1 MGRWRPPNDKAQAM
15 NKLNGFLDNSLVVD
29 NARSSPYEHPEGKAA
44 DLADTAFRMLLRGE
58 DPEPYFQAEEMGP
71 YGACYR
77 EMLAAYDEAEPD
89 QAIAAARAVLLRYS
103 RADADYSFF
112 TATDPALGKR
122 SWYVSELYQTE
133 FPEPRYLIPDLLPA
147 GLAALGARPKIGKS
161 WLGLQISVAVGTGG
175 RIFDQ
180 PVQKGRVL
188 YLALEDSA
196 RRMKQRLLKQG
207 APEAANVRFEFAWRP
222 LLEGGMDELID
233 EIRIGRYSLV
243 VVDTLARAMGYLDP
257 NKAAEMNVYLGALQ
271 RVAVDRN
278 MTILLIDHHRKG
290 NGGDNSDVI
299 DDLIGATAKA
309 GVLDVA
315 MGLYRAR
322 GEKNATLKLT
332 GRDIE
337 ERELAMHFDRET
349 GCWECLGDAGEIV
362 SSEHEQVILE
372 AIAKLGAPAHKEIAD
387 ATGQDRSNCFRRIQG
402 LIDKGK
408 IKQIDGRPARFVLVA
423 EAGEKASLL

>member
-1 MGRWRPPNDKAQAM
+1 M
-15 NKLNGFLDNSLVVD
+15 NKLNGFLVAD
-29 NARSSPYEHPEGKAA
+29 AGEAKPPPYESIEDKAA

-58 DPEPYFQAEEMGP
+58 DPEPYFRAEELGP

-122 SWYVSELYQTE
+122 SWYVNELYRTE

-175 RIFDQ
+175 RMFDQ
-180 PVQKGRVL
+180 PVQKGKVL

-233 EIRIGRYSLV
+233 EIKLGRYALV
-243 VVDTLARAMGYLDP
+243 VIDTLARAMGYLDP

-349 GCWECLGDAGEIV
+349 GCWECLGDAQTLAGSERNQEI
-362 SSEHEQVILE
+362 LD
-372 AIAKLGAPAHKEIAD
+372 AIVKLGVATHREVAD
-387 ATGQDRSNCFRRIQG
+387 VTGQDKSNCFRRIQELVG
-402 LIDKGK
+402 GGK
-408 IKQIDGRPARFVLVA
+408 VRKLEGYPARYMVA
-423 EAGEKASLL
+423 ERNSDA